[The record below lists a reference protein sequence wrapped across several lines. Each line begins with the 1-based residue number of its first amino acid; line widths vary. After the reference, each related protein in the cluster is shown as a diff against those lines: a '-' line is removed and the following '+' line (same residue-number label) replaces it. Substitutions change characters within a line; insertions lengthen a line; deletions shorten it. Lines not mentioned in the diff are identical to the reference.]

1 MFVGIG
7 IFCKTI
13 NFTEKHVL
21 LNRGRPPEDFPL
33 PSLDWIVVS
42 DIHFIFFKISE
53 ICLFSALIVETYN
66 LSAKP
71 IKYVIPFI
79 KTELLLTFQIRNIS
93 YVIHVYFVHM
103 FFFHFSDEEVC
114 TWSLE
119 THISIKVAGPR
130 MFTTYAGYIPYVV
143 YDFVWIL

>member
-1 MFVGIG
+1 MHKGQSCQLGSNWSIG
-7 IFCKTI
+7 FKVDIQKNVCRNRHI
-13 NFTEKHVL
+13 LQNFTEKHVL

-103 FFFHFSDEEVC
+103 FSFIFQTKRFAHG
-114 TWSLE
+114 
-119 THISIKVAGPR
+119 H
-130 MFTTYAGYIPYVV
+130 
-143 YDFVWIL
+143 

>member
-79 KTELLLTFQIRNIS
+79 KTELLLIS
-93 YVIHVYFVHM
+93 NQKHFLCHTCILCPHV
-103 FFFHFSDEEVC
+103 FFYFSDEEVC